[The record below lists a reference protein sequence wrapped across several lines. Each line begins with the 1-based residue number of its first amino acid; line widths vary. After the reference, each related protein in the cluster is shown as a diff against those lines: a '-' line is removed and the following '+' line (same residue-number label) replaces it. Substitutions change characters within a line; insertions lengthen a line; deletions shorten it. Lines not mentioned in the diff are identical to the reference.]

1 MSLLDRIIDSLH
13 SLFYSQKRSVSI
25 GSRFIAVAAVFFTVT
40 TVFPTLAEELLPP
53 TEVVQTSTSP
63 ESEESTEEPVE
74 EPVEEQSEQPNSESE
89 SPTTPAPLTEEEK
102 AKAEE
107 EEAKAEEERIA
118 EEERK
123 AEEARIKPAP
133 VQPQIQ
139 FRFPQSLALDPRAM
153 VANLPQLAMTGGS
166 MGMLCISSNAIIDLS
181 SKGSANNFAVAP
193 PAAPTVAPSDA
204 PSDGKTV
211 AKPEDK
217 EAEAESARIAQIN
230 RNALQVAGDLTS
242 FVRVAGP
249 LNQINELI
257 NSAGGIRITAYQGR
271 AVSSFVTAR
280 YVELT
285 GSDLSVEFCSKA
297 INQRSIAFRALGLQ
311 MDTVK
316 TRVDFNKP
324 SGK

>member
-13 SLFYSQKRSVSI
+13 SLFYSQKRSVSV

-53 TEVVQTSTSP
+53 AEVVQTSTP
-63 ESEESTEEPVE
+63 PASEESSQEPVA
-74 EPVEEQSEQPNSESE
+74 EQSEQPNTESE
-89 SPTTPAPLTEEEK
+89 TPATSAPLTDEEK

-107 EEAKAEEERIA
+107 ERKAEEE
-118 EEERK
+118 K
-123 AEEARIKPAP
+123 KTEEARIKPTSS
-133 VQPQIQ
+133 QPQIK
-139 FRFPQSLALDPRAM
+139 FRFPQSIALDPRAS
-153 VANLPQLAMTGGS
+153 VANLPQLSMTGGLI
-166 MGMLCISSNAIIDLS
+166 GLLCLSSNGVIDIS

-193 PAAPTVAPSDA
+193 V
-204 PSDGKTV
+204 V
-211 AKPEDK
+211 AKSDDK
-217 EAEAESARIAQIN
+217 DSSAENTAAAQAN

-242 FVRVAGP
+242 FIRVSGT

-257 NSAGGIRITAYQGR
+257 NSAGGLRITASQGR
-271 AVSSFVTAR
+271 VVSSNLMAS

-285 GSDLSVEFCSKA
+285 GSDLSPAFCSKA
-297 INQRSIAFRALGLQ
+297 SNQHSIAFRALGLQ